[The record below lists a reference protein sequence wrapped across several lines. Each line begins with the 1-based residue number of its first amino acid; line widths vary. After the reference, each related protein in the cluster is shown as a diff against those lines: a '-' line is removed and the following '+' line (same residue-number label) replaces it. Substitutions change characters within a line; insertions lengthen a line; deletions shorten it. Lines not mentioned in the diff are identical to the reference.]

1 MSSLHNNDLFSVKG
15 KTVLVT
21 GGSRG
26 IGLMIARTLV
36 ENGAKV
42 YISSRKAAVC
52 EAVAQELSAK
62 GTCIA
67 LPADLSTADG
77 RAELVSALQSKEK
90 GLDVLVNNAGANWGA
105 TFEEHPESGY
115 DKVMDLNVK
124 SIFFLTQDLLPML
137 VANASLDQPANI
149 INIGSIDGMRVS
161 TMDNSSYG
169 LSKAAVHHLTKILA
183 VKLKGKGITVN
194 AVAPG
199 PFRSKMTESMLD
211 AFQQQVEG
219 VNPMKRIGVDGDMG
233 GIVVFLASRA
243 GSFVNGAILPVDGG
257 LHLLSVI

>member
-1 MSSLHNNDLFSVKG
+1 M
-15 KTVLVT
+15 
-21 GGSRG
+21 
-26 IGLMIARTLV
+26 GLRCIYLPV
-36 ENGAKV
+36 
-42 YISSRKAAVC
+42 KAAVC
-52 EAVAQELSAK
+52 EAVAKELSTI

-67 LPADLSTADG
+67 LPADLSTAEG
-77 RAELVSALQSKEK
+77 RAQLVSTLKAQEE
-90 GLDVLVNNAGANWGA
+90 GIDVLVNNAGANWGA
-105 TFEEHPESGY
+105 TFEEYPESGY

-137 VANASLDQPANI
+137 LAKASLEQPANI

-169 LSKAAVHHLTKILA
+169 VSKAAVHHLTKILA

-243 GSFVNGAILPVDGG
+243 GSFVNGAVIPVDGG
-257 LHLLSVI
+257 LHLLSVV